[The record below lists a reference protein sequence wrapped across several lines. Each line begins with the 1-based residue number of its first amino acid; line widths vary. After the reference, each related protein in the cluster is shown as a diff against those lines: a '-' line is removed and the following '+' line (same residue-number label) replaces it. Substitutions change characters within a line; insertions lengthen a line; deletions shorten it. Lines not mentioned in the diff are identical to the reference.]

1 MTKHLDVPLYKGADA
16 EYEAATYPGENTSGL
31 RPYGK
36 NILIRVD
43 TCSEKTGGGL
53 ILTAER
59 VERMTLQ
66 ATSGCIFYIAPE
78 AFRLFEDGTAWIGD
92 KPKIGDRICFEKY
105 AGQLQFGVDGHP
117 YRIMDYRSLA
127 CSFDYEYLAKIGA
140 EAPGLPAMQ
149 KAS

>member
-1 MTKHLDVPLYKGADA
+1 MTTLDVPLYKGADA
-16 EYEAATYPGENTSGL
+16 EYEPASYPGENTSGL

-43 TCSEKTGGGL
+43 ACSPTSSGG
-53 ILTAER
+53 IMHMPER
-59 VERMTLQ
+59 VERMTMQ
-66 ATSGCIFYIAPE
+66 SMSGCIYYIAPE
-78 AFRLFEDGTAWIGD
+78 AFRQFDDGTPWIGD
-92 KPKIGDRICFEKY
+92 KPKVGDRVCFEKY

-140 EAPGLPAMQ
+140 EAPGAPAIQ